1 MIVKAAASAADA
13 VIIDLEDSVAAGAKA
28 AARQHAREAMHL
40 DWHGKSLGVR
50 VNGFGTAHLLED
62 LEAVLSSVFASMAAR
77 LDFVVLPK
85 ARYPEDVF
93 WVGRYIDEFEL
104 RANREPQSGEPGR
117 ARQIGIELLVET
129 PAGLHNAYDLAS
141 AHPRVEAL
149 VLGPVDYL
157 ASLGASSA
165 MAADLEEALRGPLA
179 HPRQSVLIAARA
191 AGVGALD
198 MAYPNIGDI
207 AGLTRQARDA
217 ASFGYDGKWII
228 HPAQIQAVNE
238 AFTPSVEEV
247 SRARSLLESAAAAS
261 ATGAGAF
268 ALAGEMFD
276 EAHLRAAR
284 ALLRREDNPEPQ

>member
-1 MIVKAAASAADA
+1 M
-13 VIIDLEDSVAAGAKA
+13 
-28 AARQHAREAMHL
+28 
-40 DWHGKSLGVR
+40 
-50 VNGFGTAHLLED
+50 
-62 LEAVLSSVFASMAAR
+62 
-77 LDFVVLPK
+77 
-85 ARYPEDVF
+85 
-93 WVGRYIDEFEL
+93 
-104 RANREPQSGEPGR
+104 
-117 ARQIGIELLVET
+117 
-129 PAGLHNAYDLAS
+129 
-141 AHPRVEAL
+141 
-149 VLGPVDYL
+149 
-157 ASLGASSA
+157 
-165 MAADLEEALRGPLA
+165 
-179 HPRQSVLIAARA
+179 LIAARA
-191 AGVGALD
+191 AGVGAVD